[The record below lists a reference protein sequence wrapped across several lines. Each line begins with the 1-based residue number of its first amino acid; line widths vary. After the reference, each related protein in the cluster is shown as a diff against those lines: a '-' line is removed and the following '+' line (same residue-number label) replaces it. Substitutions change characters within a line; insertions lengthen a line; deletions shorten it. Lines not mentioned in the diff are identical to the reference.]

1 MVSRQLFPQTVP
13 AADPGGLGVETLV
26 DPGGDI
32 AVVDPRGDFRA
43 IHEIGTGG
51 EMVEPGRG
59 FAISSSRLIRIDRLR
74 EQLASDY
81 KAQLAI
87 NVRFNA
93 QI

>member
-1 MVSRQLFPQTVP
+1 MI
-13 AADPGGLGVETLV
+13 DP
-26 DPGGDI
+26 I
-32 AVVDPRGDFRA
+32 GDFKA
-43 IHEIGTGG
+43 IHEVGTG
-51 EMVEPGRG
+51 EEVVEPRRA

-93 QI
+93 QIELLSSPKCGLI